1 MIFWTPIMLAGL
13 AAVAIPILIH
23 LLNRQRA
30 TIMDWGA
37 MRFLLD
43 SLARRKRR
51 ILIEEI
57 ILLALRCLAVA
68 LVALAMARPF
78 IPSRTTIPWVV
89 VLPAI
94 LAAAM
99 CAGVGIAMSNQRL
112 ASRILLGAAG
122 ALVALA
128 LITSAVE
135 HFLQTRHWSL
145 SGGEKDVAIILD
157 GSRSMTLTLDGKTN
171 FQRAVEEAQT
181 TLAVCKP
188 GDGVALFVAGSVL
201 RPIIQKP
208 TADHKAVEA
217 ALAGLAP
224 TGGTMKVPEALD
236 AAVTALKEG
245 SNPAKMIV
253 LVTDGQALGWNVENE
268 ARWRFLA
275 DDAKKFPT
283 PLRFFCRTLKLPGT
297 FHNAT
302 LADLAF
308 SRPVVGT
315 DRPVSIEV
323 KIANSGTVR
332 VEPSGV
338 NLSVD
343 GEAVGRQPIAPIPP
357 GAEEA
362 VRFEHRFRTPGPH
375 VVAAQVVCEDDL
387 PSDNSDARVLE
398 VLDVLK
404 VLVVDG
410 APSPLPLEGASA
422 FVDIALTPGAA
433 DEAPASAPAEGAG
446 ETEGA
451 APLGRLIVPTVLAA
465 PDIRRAGNLKDY
477 SLVILANVPMLPKDF
492 ADKLAQF
499 VQEGGG
505 LLIAPGDRA
514 DAAFYNAWIAPG
526 GGPVMPAGL
535 VIRKA
540 RTDEPARLA
549 LKTLTHPALAVIAN
563 STQSDADKALVSAWW
578 RLGAQEK
585 DPAIRVGGFLDTND
599 AVLVERKVAKG
610 LVLATAMA
618 LDRQD
623 SNLPSLKC
631 FVPLVHE
638 MAYYLAAPSVVQR
651 NIPAGTDV
659 VLDLAPKPGTP
670 AAPAGSFAVG
680 VQTPGGTTAQAEA
693 TVEAGRLRLR
703 YTATYEPGLYRLLLP
718 DTAAKPFAIRLA
730 PGGGVPF
737 VVLGEPEE
745 SRLAALTDMNFE
757 EVRKH
762 LEVFR
767 ARTTDELTTAVAGS
781 IPGEELWKYLAVAL
795 LLGLVAENGLTRWI
809 ASRRKYHSDATVRF
823 GEQFTDMQTFR
834 QHAQEILSPPAPKA
848 EATAKPR

>member
-30 TIMDWGA
+30 TLVDWGA

-43 SLARRKRR
+43 SLTSRKRR

-57 ILLALRCLAVA
+57 ILLALRCLAMA

-78 IPSRTTIPWVV
+78 IPSRTTIPWVI

-99 CAGVGIAMSNQRL
+99 CAGVSIAMRSHRL
-112 ASRILLGAAG
+112 ASRILLGAAV

-128 LITSAVE
+128 ITTSAIE
-135 HFLQTRHWSL
+135 HFLQMRHWSL
-145 SGGEKDVAIILD
+145 SGGEKDVAIIVD
-157 GSRSMTLTLDGKTN
+157 GSRSMTLTLDGQTN
-171 FQRAVEEAQT
+171 FQRAIEEAHA
-181 TLAVCKP
+181 TLAVCEP
-188 GDGVALFVAGSVL
+188 GDGVALFVAGSVPQ
-201 RPIIQKP
+201 PILQKP

-217 ALAGLAP
+217 ALAGIAP

-253 LVTDGQALGWNVENE
+253 LVTDGQAIGWNVENE

-275 DDAKKFPT
+275 DDVKKFPT

-302 LADLAF
+302 LADLTF

-315 DRPVSIEV
+315 DRPVSIAV
-323 KIANSGTVR
+323 KITNSGTVR
-332 VEPSGV
+332 VEPSGI

-362 VRFEHRFRTPGPH
+362 VRFEHRFQTPGPH
-375 VVAAQVVCEDDL
+375 VVSAQVVCEDDL
-387 PSDNSDARVLE
+387 PGDNSDTRVVE

-410 APSPLPLEGASA
+410 VPSPLPLEGASA
-422 FVDIALTPGAA
+422 FVDIALTPGTAGEEPAA
-433 DEAPASAPAEGAG
+433 PAG
-446 ETEGA
+446 ETDEAQELVFVGH
-451 APLGRLIVPTVLAA
+451 LVLPTVLAT
-465 PDIRRAGNLKDY
+465 PDISRAGNLKDY

-492 ADKLAQF
+492 ADKLARF

-505 LLIAPGDRA
+505 LLIAPGNRA
-514 DAAFYNAWIAPG
+514 DAAFYNTWTAPG
-526 GGPVMPAGL
+526 GGPVMPARL
-535 VIRKA
+535 VA
-540 RTDEPARLA
+540 REVRTSEPARLA
-549 LKTLTHPALAVIAN
+549 LQTLTHPALAVIAN

-578 RLGAQEK
+578 RLRAQEK

-638 MAYYLAAPSVVQR
+638 MAYYLAAPSGVQR

-659 VLDLAPKPGTP
+659 MLDLAPKPGTP
-670 AAPAGSFAVG
+670 PAAAGSFAVG

-718 DTAAKPFAIRLA
+718 DTVAKSFAIHLA

-737 VVLGEPEE
+737 VMLGEPEE
-745 SRLAALTDMNFE
+745 SRLTALTDLNFE

-762 LEVFR
+762 LEMFR
-767 ARTTDELTTAVAGS
+767 ARTTDELTTAVTGG

-834 QHAQEILSPPAPKA
+834 QHAQEILSPSAPKA
-848 EATAKPR
+848 EATTKPR

>member
-30 TIMDWGA
+30 TRMDWGA

-43 SLARRKRR
+43 SLTRRRRR
-51 ILIEEI
+51 ILLEEI

-94 LAAAM
+94 LSAAM
-99 CAGVGIAMSNQRL
+99 CAGVGVAMSSQRL
-112 ASRILLGAAG
+112 ARRILLGAAG

-135 HFLQTRHWSL
+135 HLLLTRHWSL

-157 GSRSMTLTLDGKTN
+157 GSRSMTLAQDGKTN
-171 FQRAVEEAQT
+171 FQRAVEEAQA

-188 GDGVALFVAGSVL
+188 GDGVALFVAGSVP
-201 RPIIQKP
+201 RPIIPKP

-217 ALAGLAP
+217 ALADLAP
-224 TGGTMKVPEALD
+224 MGGTMKVPEALD
-236 AAVTALKEG
+236 AAITALKEG
-245 SNPAKMIV
+245 ANPAKMIV
-253 LVTDGQALGWNVENE
+253 LVTDGQAVGWNVQNE

-275 DDAKKFPT
+275 EDAKKFPT
-283 PLRFFCRTLKLPGT
+283 PLRFFCRTLKLPET

-315 DRPVSIEV
+315 DRPVSLEV
-323 KIANSGTVR
+323 KVANSGTVR

-357 GAEEA
+357 GAEET
-362 VRFEHRFRTPGPH
+362 VRFAHRFRTPGPH
-375 VVAAQVVCEDDL
+375 VVSAQVVSEDDL
-387 PSDNSDARVLE
+387 PSDNSDARVLD

-422 FVDIALTPGAA
+422 FVDIALTPGPAGEESAA
-433 DEAPASAPAEGAG
+433 PAG
-446 ETEGA
+446 ETDEAQEPALVGH
-451 APLGRLIVPTVLAA
+451 LVLPTVLAA

-477 SLVILANVPMLPKDF
+477 SLVILANVPMLPRDF
-492 ADKLAQF
+492 ADNLARF

-514 DAAFYNAWIAPG
+514 DAAFYNAWTAPG

-535 VIRKA
+535 LTRKA

-549 LKTLTHPALAVIAN
+549 LKTLAHPALAVIAD
-563 STQSDADKALVSAWW
+563 TVQSDADKALVSAWW
-578 RLGAQEK
+578 RLGTREK

-599 AVLVERKVAKG
+599 AVLVERKVGKG
-610 LVLATAMA
+610 LVLVTAMA

-638 MAYYLAAPSVVQR
+638 MAYHLASPSVVQR
-651 NIPAGTDV
+651 NLPAGTDV
-659 VLDLAPKPGTP
+659 VLDLAPKPGAP
-670 AAPAGSFAVG
+670 AAARTFPVG
-680 VQTPGGTTAQAEA
+680 VQTPGGTAAQAEA

-703 YTATYEPGLYRLLLP
+703 YTAAYEPGIYRLLLP
-718 DTAAKPFAIRLA
+718 DMAAKPFAVRLA

-737 VVLGEPEE
+737 VVLGDPEE
-745 SRLAALTDMNFE
+745 SRLAALTDRNFE

-762 LEVFR
+762 LEAFR
-767 ARTTDELTTAVAGS
+767 ARTTDDLTTAVAGG

-809 ASRRKYHSDATVRF
+809 ASRRKYHVDTAVRF
-823 GEQFTDMQTFR
+823 GGQFTDMQTFR
-834 QHAQEILSPPAPKA
+834 EQAQEILNPSVPKT
-848 EATAKPR
+848 EATPKPR

>member
-30 TIMDWGA
+30 TIVDWGA

-43 SLARRKRR
+43 SLTSRKRR

-57 ILLALRCLAVA
+57 ILLALRCLAMA

-78 IPSRTTIPWVV
+78 IPSRSTIPWVI

-94 LAAAM
+94 LSAAM
-99 CAGVGIAMSNQRL
+99 CAGVGIAMRSHRL
-112 ASRILLGAAG
+112 RGRLLLGAAG

-128 LITSAVE
+128 LITSAIE
-135 HFLQTRHWSL
+135 HFLQMRHWSL
-145 SGGEKDVAIILD
+145 SGGEKDIAIIVD
-157 GSRSMTLTLDGKTN
+157 GSRSMTLTLDGQTN
-171 FQRAVEEAQT
+171 FQRAIEEAQA
-181 TLAVCKP
+181 TLAVCEP
-188 GDGVALFVAGSVL
+188 GDGVALFVAGSVP

-315 DRPVSIEV
+315 DRPVSIAV
-323 KIANSGTVR
+323 KITNSGTVR

-362 VRFEHRFRTPGPH
+362 VRFEHRFQTPGPH
-375 VVAAQVVCEDDL
+375 VVSAQVVCEDDL
-387 PSDNSDARVLE
+387 PGDNSDTRVLE

-433 DEAPASAPAEGAG
+433 GEEPAAPAGKTDEAQEPVLVGH
-446 ETEGA
+446 
-451 APLGRLIVPTVLAA
+451 LVLPTVLAA
-465 PDIRRAGNLKDY
+465 PDISRAGNLKDY

-492 ADKLAQF
+492 ADNLAQF

-514 DAAFYNAWIAPG
+514 DAAFYNAWTAPG

-535 VIRKA
+535 VTRKA

-599 AVLVERKVAKG
+599 AVLVERRVAKG

-762 LEVFR
+762 LEMFR
-767 ARTTDELTTAVAGS
+767 ARTTDELTTAVTGG

-834 QHAQEILSPPAPKA
+834 QHAQDILSPSAPKA